1 MSYSVTIKDSSR
13 QLSPK
18 EKVMVKDVTNAVAL
32 DKCISDADS
41 FVIEPDYYVTLSI
54 HNDKAK
60 GDKDYDI
67 LLIIDKAGCKFKT
80 GSESFIS
87 AFVSIREDMAE
98 CNEEWSLSVYGLPSK
113 NYSGK
118 NFLTCSVI

>member
-1 MSYSVTIKDSSR
+1 MYSVTIKESSR

-32 DKCISDADS
+32 DKCVADS
-41 FVIEPDYYVTLSI
+41 DTFEIKPDYYVSLTI

-67 LLIIDKAGCKFKT
+67 LMIIDENGNKFKT

-87 AFVSIREDMAE
+87 AFTDIMGDMAD
-98 CNEEWSLSVYGLPSK
+98 CEEDWSLSVYGIPSK

-118 NFLTCSVI
+118 RFLTCSVI